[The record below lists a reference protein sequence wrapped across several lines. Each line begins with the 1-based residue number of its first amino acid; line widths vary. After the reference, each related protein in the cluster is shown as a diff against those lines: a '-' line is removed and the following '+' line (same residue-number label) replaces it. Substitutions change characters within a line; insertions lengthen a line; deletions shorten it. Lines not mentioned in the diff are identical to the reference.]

1 MSIYIMDGETLV
13 KTYINEEPKK
23 IKDTQYVL
31 ISNSIRKNGKYKD
44 QVVNANNILL
54 PKQDLILDYDDYT
67 SPSYQNAYREYI
79 NERKPFLATLIKYAI
94 EEDGIVILLCSK
106 REKKYLYLDMLK
118 EFIEDEFDYPV
129 YNYKKYK
136 KGKEKY
142 RDIDY
147 DDVIKKCNKV
157 LKKAKKDEIDKKLST
172 ERGREEYFNSLSKS
186 ELKKE
191 LKKMDLYQKGMS
203 KSEMIDMLDAFM

>member
-1 MSIYIMDGETLV
+1 MGIYILDGETLV

-203 KSEMIDMLDAFM
+203 KSEMIDMLDAFV

>member
-1 MSIYIMDGETLV
+1 MGIYIMDGETLV
-13 KTYINEEPKK
+13 KTYINEDPKK
-23 IKDTQYVL
+23 IKETQYVL

>member
-1 MSIYIMDGETLV
+1 MGIYIMDGETLV

-106 REKKYLYLDMLK
+106 REKKYLYLDILK

-203 KSEMIDMLDAFM
+203 KSEMIDMLDAFV

>member
-1 MSIYIMDGETLV
+1 MDT
-13 KTYINEEPKK
+13 
-23 IKDTQYVL
+23 
-31 ISNSIRKNGKYKD
+31 
-44 QVVNANNILL
+44 
-54 PKQDLILDYDDYT
+54 
-67 SPSYQNAYREYI
+67 
-79 NERKPFLATLIKYAI
+79 
-94 EEDGIVILLCSK
+94 
-106 REKKYLYLDMLK
+106 

-203 KSEMIDMLDAFM
+203 KSEMIDMLDVFM

>member
-1 MSIYIMDGETLV
+1 MGIYIMDGETLV